1 MPTVLTQKN
10 LIPALQLLPSMTR
23 GDPSS
28 TPDTRSSTKPSVKS
42 FAVLNVETDY

>member
-10 LIPALQLLPSMTR
+10 LIPAPQLLPSITR

-28 TPDTRSSTKPSVKS
+28 TSDTRSSTKPSVS
-42 FAVLNVETDY
+42 LENPS